1 VGLAGVLPFVPFGL
15 VTGVALASSTLPEQ
29 AGWGTSPLIDG
40 GTAQLL
46 LARLFDEG
54 AAPLLV
60 VVAALDAQ
68 LPRASAPRALR
79 VAGPAA
85 LAVLVVPAVVPPTST
100 LDPIAAAP
108 RLVAAA
114 AAVVVYRRRR
124 SVGLTVGTGLLV
136 LGAADVVL
144 ST

>member
-1 VGLAGVLPFVPFGL
+1 VTTWLAVAIVAGGCYVLRFG
-15 VTGVALASSTLPEQ
+15 P
-29 AGWGTSPLIDG
+29 
-40 GTAQLL
+40 LL
-46 LARLFDEG
+46 LLSGR
-54 AAPLLV
+54 
-60 VVAALDAQ
+60 Q
-68 LPRASAPRALR
+68 LPDRVARALR